1 MLTPEKMPGL
11 KIKHLLLII
20 AAVAAGNIS
29 FAQTFSVSGL
39 MIDSA
44 SREPLPGVTVVLRA
58 ARDTTKWK
66 GTLTGIDGKF
76 RFENV
81 APGAYRLKATYIG
94 YEAERKFIMVR
105 SADVDAGTL
114 KISQSA
120 VALKAVEVTDTQIR
134 VQQKGDTLQYNAN
147 AFKTN
152 RDGNA
157 EDLITKMPGITVD
170 GSGVKAQGENIQQ
183 ILVDGKPFF
192 GDDPNITLKNL
203 PAEVIDKIEVFDRL
217 SEQSQFTGFDDGQT
231 RKTINIVTKK
241 GVNSGEFGK
250 IYAGAGENGRY
261 IAGGNMNAFKGE
273 RKFSVIGLSNN
284 INQQN
289 FSNED
294 LLGVSGNST
303 SSGGGGRGGRGGG
316 GGRNNGGGNNNS
328 SNFQVGQQSGIS
340 TTHAMGVNYSNEW
353 KKLELSGSYFFNN
366 SDNDRR
372 TSLERTFIAQRD
384 SGLVYTERNKA
395 TSPNFNHRLNM
406 RLEYEL
412 DSANSL
418 VITPALSQQRNTS
431 RSALTGDYFTAEDPE
446 RHLNNGNYSYNS
458 GYNFSNNLLFRHRFK
473 KRGRSASVN
482 ASVTLNDRD
491 ANSSLRSLDEDFL
504 NDTTVR
510 IDQQSDQFTSSDTYS
525 SNIAFTEPMGKS
537 GQFQVNYTV
546 SLTKSN
552 TSKQTYDINPETG
565 DHINLDTLLT
575 NVFENTYLSN
585 RGGASYRFNTKKYNF
600 MTGLN
605 FQYAD
610 LASNQDFPKPF
621 ELQRSFQN
629 LLPQA
634 MFNYKFSPGANLRFN
649 YRTATNA
656 PSVSQLQNVVNN
668 RNPLFLRS
676 GNANLKQDY
685 QHTFTLRYGRT
696 NFKTAS
702 SFMIFLF
709 GSYVKDY
716 IGNATFRA
724 EGDTTVN
731 GVRLTQ
737 RGTQLTYPI
746 NVPQNWNA
754 RTFVTLGTP
763 LPVIKSNLNFNTGF
777 NYNRTPALINGRTN
791 LAHNY
796 SISEGIVLGSNHEM
810 IDFTISYTANYV
822 IVKNTLQTGSDNNY
836 FTHLTSLRLVWQP
849 WKGLVFNSNL
859 VNTVYTGLG
868 EQFNQSIWF
877 WNAAIGYKLLK
888 DKSLDIRISGFDLLN
903 QNRSINREVTE
914 TYIEDSQTNALTR
927 YYMVM
932 ITYDLRKFK

>member
-1 MLTPEKMPGL
+1 MFEEMPGL
-11 KIKHLLLII
+11 TTKSLLLII
-20 AAVAAGNIS
+20 VLMAIGYAS
-29 FAQTFSVSGL
+29 SAQTFSVSGT
-39 MIDSA
+39 MIDSTA
-44 SREPLPGVTVVLRA
+44 REPLPGVAVVLRSV
-58 ARDTTKWK
+58 RDTTQWK
-66 GTLTGIDGKF
+66 GTLTDIDGNF

-81 APGAYRLKATYIG
+81 APGGYRLKATYIG
-94 YEAERKFIMVR
+94 YTTRQRFIRVR
-105 SADVDAGTL
+105 GENIEIGPL
-114 KISQSA
+114 MISQSA

-147 AFKTN
+147 AFKTS
-152 RDGNA
+152 RDGNV

-170 GSGVKAQGENIQQ
+170 GSGVKAQGENVQQ

-217 SEQSQFTGFDDGQT
+217 SEQAQFTGFDDGQT

-241 GVNSGEFGK
+241 GVSRGDFGK

-261 IAGGNMNAFKGE
+261 IAGGNMNAFKGA
-273 RKFSVIGLSNN
+273 RKLSAIGLTNN

-294 LLGVSGNST
+294 LLGISGNST
-303 SSGGGGRGGRGGG
+303 SSGGGRGGRGGG
-316 GGRNNGGGNNNS
+316 RTNGGGNNNNNS

-340 TTHAMGVNYSNEW
+340 TTHAMGLNYSNEW
-353 KKLELSGSYFFNN
+353 KKVELSGSYFFNKA
-366 SDNDRR
+366 DNDRR

-384 SGLVYTERNKA
+384 SGLVYTERNRA
-395 TSPNFNHRLNM
+395 TSTNFNHRLNL
-406 RLEYEL
+406 RLEYEI

-418 VITPALSQQRNTS
+418 VVTPAFSQQRN
-431 RSALTGDYFTAEDPE
+431 RSQSNLGGDYLTSETQE
-446 RHLNNGNYSYNS
+446 RHLDNGNYGYNT
-458 GYNFSNNLLFRHRFK
+458 GYNFSNNVLFRHRFK
-473 KRGRSASVN
+473 KRGRSASIN
-482 ASVTLNDRD
+482 ATVTLNDRD
-491 ANSSLRSLDEDFL
+491 ADSGLRSVDDDFL

-510 IDQQSDQFTSSDTYS
+510 IDQHADQITSSDTYS
-525 SNIAFTEPMGKS
+525 SNVAFTEPIGKS
-537 GQFQVNYTV
+537 GQFQVNYTL
-546 SLTKSN
+546 SLTKSS
-552 TSKQTYDINPETG
+552 TSKQTFDINPETG
-565 DHINLDTLLT
+565 ANLTLDTLLT

-585 RGGASYRFNTKKYNF
+585 RGGASYRYNKKRFNF

-610 LASNQDFPKPF
+610 LASTQDFPQPF
-621 ELQRSFQN
+621 ELQRSFEN

-634 MFNYKFSPGANLRFN
+634 MLNYKFSQGANLRFN

-656 PSVSQLQNVVNN
+656 PTVSQLQNVVNN

-676 GNANLKQDY
+676 GNSNLKQDY

-702 SFMIFLF
+702 SFNVFLF
-709 GSYVKDY
+709 ANYVKDY

-724 EGDTTVN
+724 EKDTTVN
-731 GVRLTQ
+731 GVRLSQ

-746 NVPQNWNA
+746 NVPENWNA
-754 RTFVTLGTP
+754 RTFITFGVP
-763 LPVIKSNLNFNTGF
+763 MSAIKSNLNLNTGF

-796 SISEGIVLGSNHEM
+796 SLSEGIVLGSNHEA
-810 IDFTISYTANYV
+810 IDFTVSYTANYV
-822 IVKNTLQTGSDNNY
+822 IVKNTLQTSSDNNY
-836 FTHLTSLRLVWQP
+836 FTHLTSLRLTWQP
-849 WKGLVFNSNL
+849 WKGIVFNSNL

-868 EQFNQSIWF
+868 EEFNQSIWF

-903 QNRSINREVTE
+903 QNRSINRDVTE

-927 YYMVM
+927 YYMLM